1 MLVKFTVNLV
11 RRSYKETIPKHA
23 IRSLSKS
30 SVGCCS
36 HNTVV
41 SLNIVNFK
49 KITKKYENTGDT
61 NIEIA
66 PLDYGNRILETSLC
80 FIQKHS

>member
-36 HNTVV
+36 HNTVI
-41 SLNIVNFK
+41 SLNIVNLK
-49 KITKKYENTGDT
+49 KKLTEKYENTDDT

-66 PLDYGNRILETSLC
+66 PLDY
-80 FIQKHS
+80 